1 MENNTHDLEEL
12 DQVKLKI
19 ESIKKDREILS
30 QDISNQVIAYINEI
44 RSLTKSL
51 VDTSLNQ
58 EQTAMIQLIN
68 MHANQLK
75 RFIK

>member
-1 MENNTHDLEEL
+1 MENNTHNLEQL
-12 DQVKLKI
+12 DQIKLKI

-30 QDISNQVIAYINEI
+30 QQVSYQVIAYINEI

-51 VDTSLNQ
+51 VDTSLNN

-68 MHANQLK
+68 VYANQLK

>member
-12 DQVKLKI
+12 EQVNLKI
-19 ESIKKDREILS
+19 ESVKKDREILS
-30 QDISNQVIAYINEI
+30 QHISHQVIAYINEI
-44 RSLTKSL
+44 RSLTKFL
-51 VDTSLNQ
+51 LDTSLNN

-68 MHANQLK
+68 MYANQLK